1 MDTMLTEELGME
13 VEGPDPLRAALATG
27 VAFLVVGFLPLIP
40 FLIPNLAADTR
51 FLASAVAAGFAF
63 FAVGAA
69 KGFVLERPVLRAGV
83 ETLLTGGGAA
93 LLAYLVG
100 SWLRATF
107 GVE

>member
-1 MDTMLTEELGME
+1 MLTEELGLE

-27 VAFLVVGFLPLIP
+27 VAFLVVGLLPLSP

-51 FLASAVAAGFAF
+51 FLASAIAAGFAF

-69 KGFVLERPVLRAGV
+69 KGIVLKRPVVHAGV
-83 ETLLTGGGAA
+83 ETFLTGSGTA

-100 SWLRATF
+100 SCLQAAF
-107 GVE
+107 GVT